1 MTIEEILQSEG
12 TAQQKIA
19 ALKEKAIIVPQ
30 WGGTKGLEREYDPK
44 KHPVMNKQ
52 KYPDILNEDGWQPV
66 TRITLDFQRLA
77 TK

>member
-44 KHPVMNKQ
+44 KHPVMNK
-52 KYPDILNEDGWQPV
+52 
-66 TRITLDFQRLA
+66 
-77 TK
+77 